1 MLTFCNIFLLFQQK
15 YFLTSI
21 KSNMAIIN
29 LTRTSIPQKV
39 STVAKHNIEA
49 MLSMPEMVL
58 FEKIVHGDKSIV
70 KCVMNKAVAEE
81 ISSKGVTTIYTDGLA
96 GCNSI
101 NVITKLNN
109 NRFLSV
115 MSHYTP
121 ISIKEQISTIAKLL
135 KENLDRMNKNYEPRV
150 FLNLRGVD
158 RGNGLEVA
166 PNRVIGK
173 LQEML
178 DKFFPQGVKMDITP
192 YKYFGRPAFFSSA
205 NIFQFDPKKISSLKI
220 TNVGEQEKF
229 VNLNI

>member
-1 MLTFCNIFLLFQQK
+1 MSKKIF
-15 YFLTSI
+15 TSV
-21 KSNMAIIN
+21 KSIMAITN
-29 LTRTSIPQKV
+29 LTRTFIPQKV
-39 STVAKHNIEA
+39 STVARQNIEA
-49 MLSMPEMVL
+49 TFSMPEMVL
-58 FEKIVHGDKSIV
+58 FRKTVNGDKSV
-70 KCVMNKAVAEE
+70 ARCAMNQAIAKE
-81 ISSKGVTTIYTDGLA
+81 ISSSGITTIYTDSLS

-121 ISIKEQISTIAKLL
+121 IFINEQVAAIAKLL
-135 KENLDRMNKNYEPRV
+135 KANIGKMNKNYEPRV

-158 RGNGLEVA
+158 KENGLEVI
-166 PNRVIGK
+166 PNRVVGK

-178 DKFFPQGVKMDITP
+178 DKLFPQGVKMDITP

-205 NIFQFDPKKISSLKI
+205 NIFQFDPKKISFLKI

>member
-1 MLTFCNIFLLFQQK
+1 MSKKIF
-15 YFLTSI
+15 TSV
-21 KSNMAIIN
+21 KSIMAITN
-29 LTRTSIPQKV
+29 LTRTFIPQKV
-39 STVAKHNIEA
+39 STVARQNIEA
-49 MLSMPEMVL
+49 TFSMPEMVL
-58 FEKIVHGDKSIV
+58 FRKTVNGDKSIAR
-70 KCVMNKAVAEE
+70 CAMNQAIAKE
-81 ISSKGVTTIYTDGLA
+81 ISSSGTTTIYTDSLS

-115 MSHYTP
+115 MSHYAP
-121 ISIKEQISTIAKLL
+121 IFINEQVAAIAKLL
-135 KENLDRMNKNYEPRV
+135 KANIGKMNKNYEPRV

-158 RGNGLEVA
+158 KGNGLEVI
-166 PNRVIGK
+166 PNRVVGK

-178 DKFFPQGVKMDITP
+178 DKLFPQGVKMDITP

>member
-1 MLTFCNIFLLFQQK
+1 MSKKIF
-15 YFLTSI
+15 TSV
-21 KSNMAIIN
+21 KSIMAITN
-29 LTRTSIPQKV
+29 LTRTFIPQKV
-39 STVAKHNIEA
+39 STVARQNIEA
-49 MLSMPEMVL
+49 TFSMPEMVL
-58 FEKIVHGDKSIV
+58 FRKTVNGDKSV
-70 KCVMNKAVAEE
+70 ARCAMNQAIAKE
-81 ISSKGVTTIYTDGLA
+81 ISSSGITTIYTDSLS

-121 ISIKEQISTIAKLL
+121 IFINEQVAAIAKLL
-135 KENLDRMNKNYEPRV
+135 KANIGKMNKNYEPRV

-158 RGNGLEVA
+158 KGNGLEVI
-166 PNRVIGK
+166 PNRVVGK

-178 DKFFPQGVKMDITP
+178 DKLFPQGVKMDITP

>member
-1 MLTFCNIFLLFQQK
+1 MSKKFF
-15 YFLTSI
+15 TSV
-21 KSNMAIIN
+21 KSIMAITN

-39 STVAKHNIEA
+39 STVARQNIEA
-49 MLSMPEMVL
+49 TFSMPEMVL
-58 FEKIVHGDKSIV
+58 FRKTVNGDKSV
-70 KCVMNKAVAEE
+70 ARCAMNQAIAKE
-81 ISSKGVTTIYTDGLA
+81 ISSSGITTIYTDSLS

-121 ISIKEQISTIAKLL
+121 IFINEQVSAIAKLL
-135 KENLDRMNKNYEPRV
+135 KANIGKMNKNYEPRV

-158 RGNGLEVA
+158 KGNGLEVI
-166 PNRVIGK
+166 PNRVVGK

-178 DKFFPQGVKMDITP
+178 DKLFPQGVKMDITP

>member
-1 MLTFCNIFLLFQQK
+1 
-15 YFLTSI
+15 
-21 KSNMAIIN
+21 MAITN
-29 LTRTSIPQKV
+29 LTRTFIPQKV
-39 STVAKHNIEA
+39 STVARQNIEA
-49 MLSMPEMVL
+49 TFSMPEMVL
-58 FEKIVHGDKSIV
+58 FRKTVNGDKSV
-70 KCVMNKAVAEE
+70 ARCAMNQAIAKE
-81 ISSKGVTTIYTDGLA
+81 ISSNGITTIYTDSLS

-121 ISIKEQISTIAKLL
+121 IAINEQVSAIAKLL
-135 KENLDRMNKNYEPRV
+135 KANIGRMNKNYEPRV

-158 RGNGLEVA
+158 RGNGLEVI

-178 DKFFPQGVKMDITP
+178 DKLFPQGVKMDITP

>member
-1 MLTFCNIFLLFQQK
+1 MSKKIF
-15 YFLTSI
+15 TSV
-21 KSNMAIIN
+21 KSIMAITN
-29 LTRTSIPQKV
+29 LTRTFIPQKV
-39 STVAKHNIEA
+39 STVARQNIEA
-49 MLSMPEMVL
+49 TFSMPEMVL
-58 FEKIVHGDKSIV
+58 FRKTVNGDKSV
-70 KCVMNKAVAEE
+70 ARCAMNQAIAKE
-81 ISSKGVTTIYTDGLA
+81 ISSSGTTTIYTDSLS

-121 ISIKEQISTIAKLL
+121 IFINEQVAAIAKLL
-135 KENLDRMNKNYEPRV
+135 KANIGKMNKNYEPRV

-158 RGNGLEVA
+158 KGNGLEVI
-166 PNRVIGK
+166 PNRVVGK

-178 DKFFPQGVKMDITP
+178 DKLFPQGVKMDITP

>member
-1 MLTFCNIFLLFQQK
+1 
-15 YFLTSI
+15 
-21 KSNMAIIN
+21 MAITN
-29 LTRTSIPQKV
+29 LTRTFIPQKV
-39 STVAKHNIEA
+39 STVARQNIEA
-49 MLSMPEMVL
+49 TFSMPEMVL
-58 FEKIVHGDKSIV
+58 FRKTVNGDKSV
-70 KCVMNKAVAEE
+70 ARCAMNQAIAKE
-81 ISSKGVTTIYTDGLA
+81 ISSSGITTIYTDSLS

-121 ISIKEQISTIAKLL
+121 IFINEQVEAIAKLL
-135 KENLDRMNKNYEPRV
+135 KANIGRMNKNYEPRV

-166 PNRVIGK
+166 PNRVVGK

-178 DKFFPQGVKMDITP
+178 DKLFPQGVKMDITP

>member
-1 MLTFCNIFLLFQQK
+1 
-15 YFLTSI
+15 
-21 KSNMAIIN
+21 MAITN
-29 LTRTSIPQKV
+29 LTRTFIPQKV
-39 STVAKHNIEA
+39 STVARQNIEA
-49 MLSMPEMVL
+49 TFSMPEMVL
-58 FEKIVHGDKSIV
+58 FRKTVNGDKSV
-70 KCVMNKAVAEE
+70 ARCAMNQAIAKE
-81 ISSKGVTTIYTDGLA
+81 ISSSGITTIYTDSLS

-121 ISIKEQISTIAKLL
+121 IFINEQVAAIAKLL
-135 KENLDRMNKNYEPRV
+135 KANIGKMNKNYEPRV

-158 RGNGLEVA
+158 KGNGLEVI
-166 PNRVIGK
+166 PNRVVGK

-178 DKFFPQGVKMDITP
+178 DKLFPQGVKMDITP

>member
-1 MLTFCNIFLLFQQK
+1 MSKKFF
-15 YFLTSI
+15 TSV
-21 KSNMAIIN
+21 KSIMAITN
-29 LTRTSIPQKV
+29 LTRTFIPQKV
-39 STVAKHNIEA
+39 STVARQNIEA
-49 MLSMPEMVL
+49 TFSMPEMVL
-58 FEKIVHGDKSIV
+58 FRKTVNGDKSV
-70 KCVMNKAVAEE
+70 ARCAMNQAIAKE
-81 ISSKGVTTIYTDGLA
+81 ISSSGITTIYTDSLS

-121 ISIKEQISTIAKLL
+121 IFINEQVAAIAKLL
-135 KENLDRMNKNYEPRV
+135 KANIGKMNKNYEPRV

-158 RGNGLEVA
+158 KGNGLEVI
-166 PNRVIGK
+166 PNRVVGK

-178 DKFFPQGVKMDITP
+178 DKLFPQGVKMDITP